1 MHFFQR
7 LRHLAAKIEIR
18 KLELLGKNVQ
28 FGMFKVNEKIAAKLN
43 YFSTFYAFSIC
54 ILLGIYNLQV
64 LYQINFIVR
73 I

>member
-18 KLELLGKNVQ
+18 KLELLGKKVQ

-43 YFSTFYAFSIC
+43 YFSTFYAFSI
-54 ILLGIYNLQV
+54 
-64 LYQINFIVR
+64 
-73 I
+73 